1 MNAVLRLTLGAS
13 LSNLNFG
20 CQRTMNIELGKYI
33 KQPGGHSAF
42 VLHPFPPDG
51 LLEVPSE
58 IFVKCVEAAHLVG
71 KLDSI
76 KWSAPD
82 FAGGYLT
89 AMLLRKDATDS
100 SQIEGTRADIVDSLV
115 AESGGKPDAEDVNDI
130 NCYIDA
136 VKYGFERM
144 DSLPPS
150 LQLITEIHKE
160 LMIGVS
166 TRFPSHPG
174 QFREKQVW
182 AGLFVPPPP
191 DKMMI
196 ALGDFEKFLNEERA
210 LPALIHIGIAHA
222 QFETIHPFHDGNGR
236 VGRIL
241 ITLLLRQRGLL
252 EQPALFMSSTFRRNR
267 QLYYEKLN
275 DYHSGNVEGWVNFFL
290 DGVIAIA
297 KEFIEITK
305 KTVKLRD
312 EDMAKIGEQSSRTT
326 PSNRLVLDK
335 LFERPVVTSKIIM
348 DWTGFTR
355 ANAQAVIERF
365 VKLGILEVHDTTAKY
380 GRNYI
385 YRRYVDL
392 FVD

>member
-1 MNAVLRLTLGAS
+1 M
-13 LSNLNFG
+13 
-20 CQRTMNIELGKYI
+20 
-33 KQPGGHSAF
+33 
-42 VLHPFPPDG
+42 LHPFPPDG

-71 KLDSI
+71 KLDGVKSF
-76 KWSAPD
+76 APD
-82 FAGGYLT
+82 IVGGFLT

-115 AESGGKPDAEDVNDI
+115 AESGGKPDADDTDDI
-130 NCYIDA
+130 AYYVDA
-136 VKYGFERM
+136 VKYGLERM
-144 DSLPPS
+144 DSLPMS
-150 LQLITEIHKE
+150 LRLIREIHNE
-160 LMIGVS
+160 LMIGASS
-166 TRFPSHPG
+166 THYADPG
-174 QFREKQVW
+174 QFRQQQVRV
-182 AGLFVPPPP
+182 GSFTPPPATE
-191 DKMMI
+191 MMT

-222 QFETIHPFHDGNGR
+222 QFETIHPFLDGNGR

-252 EQPALFMSSTFRRNR
+252 EQPLLFLSSAFRRNR

-275 DYHSGNVEGWVNFFL
+275 DYHSGNVEDWVNFFL

-312 EDMAKIGEQSSRTT
+312 DDMAKIGEQSSRTT

-335 LFERPVVTSKIIM
+335 LFERPVVTSKIVM
-348 DWTGFTR
+348 DWTGLRAPTR
-355 ANAQAVIERF
+355 RRS
-365 VKLGILEVHDTTAKY
+365 LSDSLSWGYWEVRDTTAKY
-380 GRNYI
+380 DRSYI

>member
-1 MNAVLRLTLGAS
+1 MNTVLRLRYAS

-71 KLDSI
+71 KLDGVKSF
-76 KWSAPD
+76 APD
-82 FAGGYLT
+82 IVGGFLM
-89 AMLLRKDATDS
+89 AMLLKKDATDS
-100 SQIEGTRADIVDSLV
+100 SQIEGTRADLEDTLV
-115 AESGGKPDAEDVNDI
+115 AESGGTPDADDTDDI
-130 NCYIDA
+130 TYYVDT
-136 VKYGFERM
+136 VKYGLERM
-144 DSLPPS
+144 DSLPMS
-150 LQLITEIHKE
+150 LRLIREIHKE
-160 LMIGVS
+160 LMIGASS
-166 TRFPSHPG
+166 THYADPG
-174 QFREKQVW
+174 QFRQQQVRV
-182 AGLFVPPPP
+182 GSFTPPPATE
-191 DKMMI
+191 MMT

-222 QFETIHPFHDGNGR
+222 QFETIHPFLDGNGR

-252 EQPALFMSSTFRRNR
+252 EQPLLFLSSAFRRRR
-267 QLYYEKLN
+267 QLYYQKLN
-275 DYHSGNVEGWVNFFL
+275 DYHNGNIESWTDFFL

-297 KEFIEITK
+297 KEFIEIFERTN
-305 KTVKLRD
+305 KLRD

-335 LFERPVVTSKIIM
+335 LFERPVVTSKIVM